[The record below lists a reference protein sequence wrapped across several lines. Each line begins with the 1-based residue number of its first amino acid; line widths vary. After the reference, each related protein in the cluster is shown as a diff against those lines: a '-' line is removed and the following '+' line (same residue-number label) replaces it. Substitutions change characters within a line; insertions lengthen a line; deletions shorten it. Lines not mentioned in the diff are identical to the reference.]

1 MFSCIKVHGG
11 KCIELKIKILK
22 KEIVLLQFTEIEMTG
37 LLVCGIWNGSVII
50 PIKLLDKLR
59 EKLLNQMEKLEL

>member
-1 MFSCIKVHGG
+1 MFSCIKGHGG